1 MGYDLYVITDAG
13 IGRGRSHAEQAG
25 LAVEGG
31 ADVVQLRDKALA
43 PRDLLAAAREVR
55 RVVHAAGALFIV
67 NDHLEVA
74 LSAGADGVHLGQGD
88 LPVAAARAVVP
99 SDFILGVSVGNA
111 AEAVLA
117 VESGADYVALSPTF
131 STGSKA
137 DAGPGRGLDTLRA
150 VRAAVPVPLIA
161 IGGIGPANV
170 GEVVRAGA
178 DGVAVISAV
187 VGQED
192 AAGAARRMKA
202 LIVAAKGGEVPC

>member
-43 PRDLLAAAREVR
+43 PRDLLAAARAVR
-55 RVVHAAGALFIV
+55 AVTRAAGALFIV

-74 LSAGADGVHLGQGD
+74 LSAGADASTSG
-88 LPVAAARAVVP
+88 RATSRWRRRGRSSP
-99 SDFILGVSVGNA
+99 PTSSWA
-111 AEAVLA
+111 SRWAMPPRRSWS

-150 VRAAVPVPLIA
+150 VRAAVPDPVARGRRDRPGERGR
-161 IGGIGPANV
+161 GGQGR
-170 GEVVRAGA
+170 G
-178 DGVAVISAV
+178 
-187 VGQED
+187 
-192 AAGAARRMKA
+192 RR
-202 LIVAAKGGEVPC
+202 LSP

>member
-13 IGRGRSHAEQAG
+13 IGRGRSHPEQAR

-43 PRDLLAAAREVR
+43 PRDLLATAREVR

-67 NDHLEVA
+67 NDHLEIA

-88 LPVAAARAVVP
+88 LPVGAARAVVP
-99 SDFILGVSVGNA
+99 SEFILGVSVGNTTEA
-111 AEAVLA
+111 ALA
-117 VESGADYVALSPTF
+117 VEGGADYVALSPTF
-131 STGSKA
+131 ATGSKA
-137 DAGPGRGLDTLRA
+137 DAGPGRGLDILRA
-150 VRAAVPVPLIA
+150 VRAAVPVPLLA

-192 AAGAARRMKA
+192 AVGAARRMKA
-202 LIVAAKGGEVPC
+202 LIAAAKGGERRC